1 MPKKSLLK
9 RSLVWVIVIIFGFG
23 AGYFSTPIYDFIWP
37 AEGGGKVKLTDIKI
51 DEPQQAETSNESPAE
66 QYVSEG
72 KAISAV
78 KGLPF
83 LAKSQDAINMNFTV
97 EQKPSEAYPVWLVEV
112 KQTYSD
118 KIPDIMYVQVDAV
131 SGSVMD
137 LSKEEMQI
145 SGVGL
150 GMTRREVEKAQ
161 GKTRKTKRV
170 FDQELGQNVKID
182 NYNGLE
188 VTYNATGRVTKVSA
202 LNSDFAG
209 PKGVK
214 ISDAKERVLQLLGR
228 GRTGPASMLAYFPLD
243 DENQQLIVRLEN
255 NNVCELSLQNARAG
269 N

>member
-1 MPKKSLLK
+1 MPKRSLLK
-9 RSLVWVIVIIFGFG
+9 RSLVWVIVIVFGFG

-37 AEGGGKVKLTDIKI
+37 SEDVGRVKLTDIKI
-51 DEPQQAETSNESPAE
+51 DGSPQAETENVSPPE
-66 QYVSEG
+66 QYVSES
-72 KAISAV
+72 KAINAV

-83 LAKSQDAINMNFTV
+83 LVKSQDAANMNFTV
-97 EQKPSEAYPVWLVEV
+97 EQKPSPAYPVWLVEV

-131 SGSVMD
+131 SGNVLD

-170 FDQELGQNVKID
+170 FDQDLGQNVRID
-182 NYNGLE
+182 NYDGLE
-188 VTYNATGRVTKVSA
+188 ITYNAKSRVIKVNA
-202 LNSDFAG
+202 LNSAFAG

-214 ISDAKERVLQLLGR
+214 IDDTKERVLKLLGR